1 VHDRPPRRDR
11 SAPAGLPR
19 PRKRLGQHFLVD
31 RTVLDRI
38 ADALAPTSSDTVV
51 EIGPG
56 RGALTDLLAARAKR
70 VVAIELDRD
79 LVPYLRDRYREAGNV
94 EIIERDVLE
103 ISLGDVAG
111 GDFLLAGNVPYYI
124 TTPILFQALEPP
136 RPLRA
141 VYLVQREVAER
152 VVAPPGSRTY
162 GALSVNVQGFAHAE
176 LVGRVPAGAFRP
188 PPAVESAIL
197 RVTPREIP
205 VVDQSIERDFRT
217 LVQEAFGLR
226 RKQMRRVVR
235 TIASLDADSADQV
248 LVAASVDPES
258 RPETLSPED
267 FARVLAAL
275 RSLRDARRVS
285 ARDS

>member
-1 VHDRPPRRDR
+1 VRDR
-11 SAPAGLPR
+11 SARRGPAMPGELPR

-31 RTVLDRI
+31 RTALERI
-38 ADALAPTSSDTVV
+38 ADALAPTRDDTVV

-56 RGALTDLLAARAKR
+56 RGALTDLLSARAKR

-94 EIIERDVLE
+94 EVIERDVLE
-103 ISLGDVAG
+103 LELASVAG
-111 GDFLLAGNVPYYI
+111 DDYLLAGNVPYYI
-124 TTPILFQALEPP
+124 TTPILFHALEPP
-136 RPLRA
+136 RPARA

-197 RVTPREIP
+197 RITPRTDP
-205 VVDQSIERDFRT
+205 VVPASAEPAFRA
-217 LVQEAFGLR
+217 LVQDAFGLR

-235 TIASLDADSADQV
+235 TVASLDADAADRA
-248 LVAASVDPES
+248 LVVAGIDPET
-258 RPETLSPED
+258 RPETLSAED
-267 FARVLAAL
+267 FARLLTAL
-275 RSLRDARRVS
+275 PSRHAGRVVS
-285 ARDS
+285 DRDS

>member
-1 VHDRPPRRDR
+1 MPDRPARRDG
-11 SAPAGLPR
+11 AGRLDLPR

-31 RTVLDRI
+31 ATALERI
-38 ADALAPTSSDTVV
+38 ADALAPTRDDTVV

-56 RGALTDLLAARAKR
+56 RGALTDRLSARAKR

-103 ISLGDVAG
+103 LKLADVAG
-111 GDFLLAGNVPYYI
+111 GDYLLAGNVPYYI
-124 TTPILFQALEPP
+124 TTPILFHALEPP
-136 RPLRA
+136 RPARA

-188 PPAVESAIL
+188 PPSVESAIL
-197 RVTPREIP
+197 RVTPLP
-205 VVDQSIERDFRT
+205 DAVVPPSLEAPFRS
-217 LVQEAFGLR
+217 LVQDAFGLR
-226 RKQMRRVVR
+226 RKQMRRVIR
-235 TIASLDADSADQV
+235 TIANVGAEDADRM
-248 LVAASVDPES
+248 LEWAAIDPET
-258 RPETLSPED
+258 RPETLSPDD
-267 FARVLAAL
+267 FARLLRALLAS
-275 RSLRDARRVS
+275 RGVS
-285 ARDS
+285 GRDS

>member
-1 VHDRPPRRDR
+1 VRDRPRRRLPDR
-11 SAPAGLPR
+11 PDLPR

-31 RTVLDRI
+31 RTALERI
-38 ADALAPTSSDTVV
+38 ADALGPTREDTVV

-56 RGALTDLLAARAKR
+56 RGALTDLLSARAKR

-79 LVPYLRDRYREAGNV
+79 LVPYLRARYREAGNV
-94 EIIERDVLE
+94 EVIERDVLE
-103 ISLGDVAG
+103 LTLAEVAGG

-124 TTPILFQALEPP
+124 TTPILFHALAPP
-136 RPLRA
+136 RPARA

-197 RVTPREIP
+197 RVTPREEA
-205 VVDQSIERDFRT
+205 VVPPSLEPAFRA

-235 TIASLDADSADQV
+235 TVASLDPDRADIA
-248 LVAASVDPES
+248 LVAAGIDPES
-258 RPETLSPED
+258 RPETLAPED
-267 FARVLAAL
+267 FARLLTQLQAV
-275 RSLRDARRVS
+275 RGTRDVS
-285 ARDS
+285 DPGS